1 MIGSPTLTLTRPDL
15 AKLLREIEA
24 RIETASPVERDT
36 LERKRAR
43 VVEAYRLS
51 IPPAIEH
58 RAAA

>member
-1 MIGSPTLTLTRPDL
+1 MNAAPALTRPDL
-15 AKLLREIEA
+15 ARLLLAIEA
-24 RIETASPVERDT
+24 NLEQASPVERDT

-51 IPPAIEH
+51 VPPVIEC